1 MRNSHSSHPAS
12 GTSRSEFDRDGHA
25 DHRSRFDGDGHAD
38 HRSGLPGNG
47 HAVRTASTK
56 VAGASAGSP
65 SHADLTALMPVFG
78 RLVGET
84 VAQVASCPAKPDPTF
99 VGFEE
104 LLAATRSATTLEGTL
119 LERGIEAVCRCRH
132 DLTVV
137 PLEHPLPVISSA
149 REFLKRND
157 WTKANALRL
166 DSEVHT
172 REYYRPDLMLVDGRS
187 HRALILDIKRSIT
200 SHKPKVLSELR
211 TRMMAAA
218 LVARDWLERECDAP
232 PVERVE
238 IAIVDGSG
246 EPPDH
251 GKAIFAIADL
261 DQLLGIEGAGE
272 AIGELRRVYAARIR
286 DLLLPR
292 CRRIAVMSGGEAD
305 GFAEATSRARG
316 ARANDEFGSDVEFGR
331 DPEFHQEAVQSAA
344 TADRA
349 VELASGRRQDC
360 ATSLRHH
367 SHVSVGFATLGDRA

>member
-12 GTSRSEFDRDGHA
+12 PAGRSTYRDSAASRSGVDCDGHA
-25 DHRSRFDGDGHAD
+25 VQRSDLHDDGRAA
-38 HRSGLPGNG
+38 RS
-47 HAVRTASTK
+47 ASPVT
-56 VAGASAGSP
+56 AGASAGSP
-65 SHADLTALMPVFG
+65 YHADLDALIPVFE

-99 VGFEE
+99 AGFEE

-157 WTKANALRL
+157 WTRASALRL

-172 REYYRPDLMLVDGRS
+172 REYYRPDLMLVDASS
-187 HRALILDIKRSIT
+187 HRALILDIKRSVT

-238 IAIVDGSG
+238 IAIIDGSG
-246 EPPDH
+246 EPADH

-261 DQLLGIEGAGE
+261 DGLLGVDGAGE
-272 AIGELRRVYAARIR
+272 AIGELRRLYAARIR

-292 CRRIAVMSGGEAD
+292 CREIADMSGGEAD
-305 GFAEATSRARG
+305 QLVEATSRSRG
-316 ARANDEFGSDVEFGR
+316 ARANDEFDHNDEYGR
-331 DPEFHQEAVQSAA
+331 DAEFHQEAGESGLA
-344 TADRA
+344 TDRA
-349 VELASGRRQDC
+349 ASPNSRSGKDC

-367 SHVSVGFATLGDRA
+367 RHITVGFATLGGQA